1 MPIYLVRIQN
11 IFPQN
16 FSQWKS
22 CAYVDNQEILTRLKR
37 VRVSVAECR
46 VAIYS
51 VGISAWKTCRG

>member
-1 MPIYLVRIQN
+1 MNIFRLGKYAYLFSQNSN

-46 VAIYS
+46 V
-51 VGISAWKTCRG
+51 